1 MDHYQDI
8 KILADPEFPQSMLMN
23 ALFAKLHRALVQI
36 KSNAIGISFP
46 NVKGNTSKNLGDL
59 FRLHGTA
66 ESLQNLEAQSWLR
79 GMRDHVDATE
89 VSPIPENVQF
99 CRVKRVQSK
108 SSAERLR
115 RRYLKRHD
123 SVTEKDVVGM
133 IPDSVEKRLELP
145 FLQLKSESTGQHFCL
160 FIEHQAAQPNAV
172 AGEFNSYGL
181 SNKATVPWF

>member
-1 MDHYQDI
+1 MDHYQDL

-23 ALFAKLHRALVQI
+23 ALFAKLHRALVLM

-46 NVKGNTSKNLGDL
+46 NVKGSNPKNLGDL
-59 FRLHGTA
+59 FRLHGA
-66 ESLQNLEAQSWLR
+66 EEALKNLQSQNWLK

-89 VSPIPENVQF
+89 ITPVPESAQY
-99 CRVKRVQSK
+99 CRVKRVQVK

-123 SVTEKDVVGM
+123 GVTEQDAVGL
-133 IPDSVEKRLELP
+133 IPDSVGKRLELP
-145 FLQLKSESTGQHFCL
+145 FLQLKSDSTGQHFCL
-160 FIEHQAAQPNAV
+160 FIEHQTAQPNAV